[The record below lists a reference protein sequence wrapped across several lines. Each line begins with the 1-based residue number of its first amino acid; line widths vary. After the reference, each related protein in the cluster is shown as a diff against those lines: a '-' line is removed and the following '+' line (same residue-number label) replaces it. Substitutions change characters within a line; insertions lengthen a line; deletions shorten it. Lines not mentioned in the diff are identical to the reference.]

1 MPEQDTERVISA
13 ITIEQLRGAMS
24 QSVWIARAMVADISE
39 SQVDGRSYAA
49 HGSTP
54 AKALFR
60 LKQAVM
66 EGEEGWS
73 W

>member
-13 ITIEQLRGAMS
+13 ITIEQLRGATR
-24 QSVWIARAMVADISE
+24 QSAWVARAMVADINE
-39 SQVDGRSYAA
+39 SLVDGRSYAA

-54 AKALFR
+54 AKALFQ

-66 EGEEGWS
+66 ENEEGWA